1 MPEKE
6 FENTKLSAM
15 VEPFFDYAK
24 AELCLAEQTIAKYRD
39 CLRQVVRILGD
50 RPVVSYQQ
58 TDVLRLKADMLGR
71 HLSVGRQV
79 SILAALKALLSYAR
93 SQRGLPCLDP
103 AAISFPKRPRRE
115 VNFLTPVEV
124 ERFVESIKLYNTDGG
139 IIMAGL
145 RFRTL
150 VEVLL
155 GSAMRISEVL
165 SLDRSGIDFASR
177 EARIIGKGNKERA
190 VFFTLRA
197 LEWVQRYLQ
206 ARTDIHPALFVTQ
219 TGEARLS
226 RPDIWRPFARCA
238 KLACLAKRVTP
249 HLLRHTAATQLL
261 FNGCPVGH
269 IKEIL
274 GHERL
279 ETTCRYYLGL
289 DRRAAKAALHRY
301 LVYEPSPHPEERPA
315 MNGAPFQHLPQRLL
329 IHTQIVPRR
338 RLNIL
343 VPCQLFNKGNVGA
356 MMQQRCAKSVP
367 K

>member
-1 MPEKE
+1 MPEKDIE
-6 FENTKLSAM
+6 IAKLSAM
-15 VEPFFDYAK
+15 AEPFFDYAR
-24 AELCLAEQTIAKYRD
+24 AELCLAEQTISKYRD
-39 CLRQVVRILGD
+39 CLRQVVRVLGD
-50 RPVVSYQQ
+50 RPVAEYQQ
-58 TDVLRLKADMLGR
+58 PDVLRLKADMLGR

-93 SQRGLPCLDP
+93 SQCGLPALDS
-103 AAISFPKRPRRE
+103 AAISFPKRPHRE
-115 VNFLTPVEV
+115 VSFLTPIEV
-124 ERFVESIKLYNTDGG
+124 ERFVESIRLYNTDGG

-150 VEVLL
+150 VEALL

-165 SLDRSGIDFASR
+165 SLDRTSIDFASG
-177 EARIIGKGNKERA
+177 EARIIGKGNKERT
-190 VFFTLRA
+190 VFFTVRA
-197 LEWVQRYLQ
+197 LEWVQRYLH
-206 ARTDIHPALFVTQ
+206 ARTDAHPALFVTQ

-238 KLACLAKRVTP
+238 KLAGLAKRVTP

-289 DRRAAKAALHRY
+289 DRRAAKAALHRF
-301 LVYEPSPHPEERPA
+301 LVYEPSAHPEETSHGLRTVPVPA
-315 MNGAPFQHLPQRLL
+315 VAPSYLPPGSSAPSFEYPGVLPAPL
-329 IHTQIVPRR
+329 
-338 RLNIL
+338 
-343 VPCQLFNKGNVGA
+343 
-356 MMQQRCAKSVP
+356 
-367 K
+367 

>member
-1 MPEKE
+1 MPEKDSE
-6 FENTKLSAM
+6 SAKLSAM

-24 AELCLAEQTIAKYRD
+24 AELCLAEQTISKYRD

-50 RPVVSYQQ
+50 RPVAEYQQ
-58 TDVLRLKADMLGR
+58 PDVLRLKADMMGR
-71 HLSVGRQV
+71 NLSVGRQV

-103 AAISFPKRPRRE
+103 ADISFPKRPRRE
-115 VNFLTPVEV
+115 VNFLTSIEV
-124 ERFVESIKLYNTDGG
+124 ERFVVSIRLYNADGG

-150 VEVLL
+150 VEALL
-155 GSAMRISEVL
+155 GSAMRISEAL
-165 SLDRSGIDFASR
+165 SLDRTSIDFDSG
-177 EARIIGKGNKERA
+177 EARTIGKGNKERT
-190 VFFTLRA
+190 VFFTARA
-197 LEWVQRYLQ
+197 LQWVQRYLQ
-206 ARTDIHPALFVTQ
+206 ARTDTHQALFVTQ

-226 RPDIWRPFARCA
+226 RSDIWRPFARCA
-238 KLACLAKRVTP
+238 KLAGLAKRVTP

-289 DRRAAKAALHRY
+289 DRRAAKAALHRF
-301 LVYEPSPHPEERPA
+301 LVYESSPA
-315 MNGAPFQHLPQRLL
+315 
-329 IHTQIVPRR
+329 
-338 RLNIL
+338 L
-343 VPCQLFNKGNVGA
+343 VETSHGL
-356 MMQQRCAKSVP
+356 RSVP
-367 K
+367 VPAAASSYPPPGSNAPSFEYPGALPTP

>member
-6 FENTKLSAM
+6 FEIAKLSAM

-24 AELCLAEQTIAKYRD
+24 AELCLAEQTISKYRD
-39 CLRQVVRILGD
+39 CLRQVVRVLGD
-50 RPVVSYQQ
+50 RPIASYEQP
-58 TDVLRLKADMLGR
+58 DVLRLKADMMGR

-93 SQRGLPCLDP
+93 SQRGLATLDP
-103 AAISFPKRPRRE
+103 ADISFPKRPRRE
-115 VNFLTPVEV
+115 VAFLTPIEV
-124 ERFVESIKLYNTDGG
+124 ERFVESIRLYNADGG
-139 IIMAGL
+139 IMMAGL

-150 VEVLL
+150 VEALL

-165 SLDRSGIDFASR
+165 SLDRTSIDFASG
-177 EARIIGKGNKERA
+177 EARIIGKGNKERT
-190 VFFTLRA
+190 VFFTVRA

-206 ARTDIHPALFVTQ
+206 ARTDKHPALFVTQ
-219 TGEARLS
+219 TCEARLS
-226 RPDIWRPFARCA
+226 RPDIWRPFARYA
-238 KLACLAKRVTP
+238 KLAGLAKRVTP

-289 DRRAAKAALHRY
+289 DRRAAKAALHRF
-301 LVYEPSPHPEERPA
+301 LVYEPSPHPEETSRGLRTVPVPA
-315 MNGAPFQHLPQRLL
+315 AALSYPPPGSNAPSFEYPGALP
-329 IHTQIVPRR
+329 TP
-338 RLNIL
+338 
-343 VPCQLFNKGNVGA
+343 
-356 MMQQRCAKSVP
+356 
-367 K
+367 